1 MILSAANLRR
11 TTLALTAM
19 TPLLF
24 VEPAIVQ
31 AASDSR
37 VTGDGAWAE
46 VLQNRKISHNRE
58 MNAHVQRVSERI
70 LRAAGQNPDDWEIT
84 VIEDESPNAFALPGG
99 KIGVHTGL
107 FKIAETDDE
116 LAAVL
121 GHEVAH
127 VTQGHHRQR
136 SNRDALVQLGV
147 GLLGMAFNLDQNAAQ
162 LAGNAAMLGLVL
174 PYGRDQESQ
183 ADEVGLAY
191 MARAGYNP
199 QAAVDLWHKF
209 EDEGGAPPE
218 FLATHPSSGRR
229 AATLAKLVPEYM
241 DTYRAH
247 QNDYGG
253 QNQTRFRDDDSRPNW
268 RLRRD

>member
-1 MILSAANLRR
+1 MTLSAANLRR
-11 TTLALTAM
+11 VALALTAL
-19 TPLLF
+19 TSLLLL
-24 VEPAIVQ
+24 EPAVVQ
-31 AASDSR
+31 AAGDSR
-37 VTGDGAWAE
+37 ATGDGAWAE
-46 VLQNRKISHNRE
+46 VLQNRKVSRNRE
-58 MNAHVQRVSERI
+58 MNAHVERVSERI
-70 LRAAGQNPDDWEIT
+70 LRAADQDPDQWEFA

-107 FKIAETDDE
+107 FKIVETEDE
-116 LAAVL
+116 LAAVI

-127 VTQGHHRQR
+127 LTQGHHRQR

-147 GLLGMAFNLDQNAAQ
+147 GLLGMAFNLDQGTAQ

-199 QAAVDLWHKF
+199 QAAVDLWRKF

-229 AATLAKLVPEYM
+229 AATLAAMVPDYM

-247 QNDYGG
+247 ARDNDRP
-253 QNQTRFRDDDSRPNW
+253 QQIQQDERPNW